1 MRKSNF
7 QYFNLFCLFLSGV
20 FVLGIVWIWR
30 DTLSPDHLATALQP
44 TMNSQQM
51 TDNSDKEIK
60 KLPAR
65 QADQLAGVAGGGNL
79 EIIRDEDS
87 STSTSVSSVSAQ
99 NDEVMLPK
107 EFLLSVPFT
116 SQAPEKNWEQ
126 PWQDAC
132 EEAALLMLDAYYKK
146 YNLSPLFSRDEILK
160 MVTWEEEKNWGG
172 SIEIEKVK
180 QMAEEYFLLSSRGVE
195 TTRDLSKEQNVDK
208 TKINVDNQNGDEKDS
223 SPLGFRMN
231 ARIIEN
237 PTIEQIKNSIAK
249 GNPVLVVADG
259 KVLPNP
265 HFRNGGPVY
274 HALVIKG
281 YDGEN
286 FITND
291 PGTQFGESFKY
302 KYDDLMNAIHD
313 WNDGD
318 VKEGRKVVLV
328 LE

>member
-1 MRKSNF
+1 MNK
-7 QYFNLFCLFLSGV
+7 QYHYFNIVCLFLSLV
-20 FVLGIVWIWR
+20 FVLGIVWVWR
-30 DTLSPDHLATALQP
+30 LSDNSKQITVNRLQV
-44 TMNSQQM
+44 TEDSYQI
-51 TDNSDKEIK
+51 TDDSDKEINLPVDEAG
-60 KLPAR
+60 KLE
-65 QADQLAGVAGGGNL
+65 NL
-79 EIIRDEDS
+79 ETISDEERDS

-180 QMAEEYFLLSSRGVE
+180 QMVEEYFLLSSRGVE

-223 SPLGFRMN
+223 SPLGLRMN